1 MKSDRDPL
9 RNYFKE
15 HPPFLANYNNGEMAL
30 IVKCPV
36 RLRKGTVKFM
46 KQNKTAVKEN
56 IHVLIADDHQLFR
69 EGLKR
74 ILNMEEDLEVI
85 GECGDGIQVLEFCN
99 REKPDVVLMDINMPA
114 ENGVAATE
122 RLREIF
128 PDVKVIILSIHDD
141 ESYVFETL
149 RKGANGYLLKDM
161 EAEALVN
168 AIRAVVEG
176 HAFIH
181 PKVTGKLINQ
191 LRRMTHLDESGT
203 LVASGTNKEAGVK
216 YVPREDSPLT
226 RREAEVLRLM
236 AEGKSNKMIGE
247 YLFISEKTV
256 KNHVSSILQKMEVE
270 DRTQAVINSIKN
282 GWVTL

>member
-1 MKSDRDPL
+1 MENLNS
-9 RNYFKE
+9 
-15 HPPFLANYNNGEMAL
+15 
-30 IVKCPV
+30 
-36 RLRKGTVKFM
+36 T
-46 KQNKTAVKEN
+46 KTPIK
-56 IHVLIADDHQLFR
+56 VLLADDHQLFR

-74 ILNMEEDLEVI
+74 ILNMEEDIEVI

-99 REKPDVVLMDINMPA
+99 GTKPDIVLMDINMPI
-114 ENGVAATE
+114 ENGVEATQK
-122 RLREIF
+122 LREMF
-128 PDVKVIILSIHDD
+128 PEVKVIILSIHDD

-161 EAEALVN
+161 EAESLIN
-168 AIRAVVEG
+168 AIRSVCEG

-191 LRRMTHLDESGT
+191 LRRMTYLNETG
-203 LVASGTNKEAGVK
+203 VAADTVVKEAGVK
-216 YVPREDSPLT
+216 FVAGDNNPLT

-256 KNHVSSILQKMEVE
+256 KNHVSSILQKWKLMIV
-270 DRTQAVINSIKN
+270 RK
-282 GWVTL
+282 L